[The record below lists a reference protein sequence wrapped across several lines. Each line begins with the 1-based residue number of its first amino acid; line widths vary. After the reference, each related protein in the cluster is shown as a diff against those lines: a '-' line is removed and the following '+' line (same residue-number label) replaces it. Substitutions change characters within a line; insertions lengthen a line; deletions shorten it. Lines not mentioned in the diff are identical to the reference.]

1 MPPHPHL
8 LTAEDEDEEEEEAA
22 AEEPSTSIPIL
33 PLYSSVSRPQRYQTE
48 Q

>member
-8 LTAEDEDEEEEEAA
+8 LTAEDEDEDEE
-22 AEEPSTSIPIL
+22 EEPSTSIPIL